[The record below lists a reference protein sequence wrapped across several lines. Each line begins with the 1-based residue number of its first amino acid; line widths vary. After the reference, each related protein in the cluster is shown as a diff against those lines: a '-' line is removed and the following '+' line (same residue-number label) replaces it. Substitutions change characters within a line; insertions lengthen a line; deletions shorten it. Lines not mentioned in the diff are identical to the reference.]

1 MKQDYYDILQ
11 IKQSATQTEVKA
23 AYRKMALQFH
33 PDRNPDHDAEE
44 RFKQASEAY
53 EVLGDPQRRALYD
66 QFGHAGLERQGFH
79 GFEDVGD
86 IFSHF
91 SDIFDDFFGMGSRT
105 QRGRSN
111 SRHGRDLR
119 YDLPISFMESYRGC
133 EKAIE
138 LNRPEVC
145 DNCEGKGYPK
155 GHEPIVCSY
164 CGGKGQLLHSQGFFT
179 ISTSCG
185 ACHGHGRVVK
195 EHCPECRGRGLLS
208 KLKKLSVKIPAGVDN
223 GTQLC
228 LRGEGEAG
236 QGGGQRG
243 DLYVVLEV
251 EEHSLFKR
259 HGDDL
264 LLEKPISM
272 VEAALGEEI
281 IVDTPD
287 AKEKL
292 KVPRGAQTGH
302 VLKLKGK
309 GMPHLRGKNY
319 GDLLV
324 QLFVETPRDLSPE
337 QEKLLRTFT
346 AGGKKGVADVSSE
359 SSFTKKPKSSKKSK
373 KSRWF

>member
-1 MKQDYYDILQ
+1 VKQDYYDTLQ
-11 IKQSATQTEVKA
+11 IHRNATQAEIKA
-23 AYRKMALQFH
+23 AYRKMALQYH
-33 PDRNPDHDAEE
+33 PDRNPNHDAEE
-44 RFKQASEAY
+44 RFKEASEAY
-53 EVLGDPQRRALYD
+53 EVLSDPQRRSFYD

-105 QRGRSN
+105 QGRRSS
-111 SRHGRDLR
+111 SRHGHDLR
-119 YDLPISFMESYRGC
+119 YDLPITFMESYRGC

-138 LNRPEVC
+138 LNRSETC
-145 DNCEGKGYPK
+145 DSCGGQGYPK

-185 ACHGHGRVVK
+185 ACHGHGKVVK
-195 EHCPECRGRGLLS
+195 EHCPQCHGRGVSS

-236 QGGGQRG
+236 HGGGERG

-251 EEHSLFKR
+251 EEHHLFKR

-264 LLEKPISM
+264 LLEKKISM
-272 VEAALGEEI
+272 VEGALGEEI
-281 IVDTPD
+281 LVDTPEG
-287 AKEKL
+287 KEKL
-292 KVPRGAQTGH
+292 RVPRGAQTGH

-324 QLFVETPRDLSPE
+324 QLFVETPQDLSPE
-337 QEKLLRTFT
+337 QEKLLRAFT
-346 AGGKKGVADVSSE
+346 ERGKKAADPHPSE
-359 SSFTKKPKSSKKSK
+359 SSFTKKPKASKKSK